1 MSHCTDLSIPF
12 SISATDHV
20 VLHLENLVSR
30 IPCSHEQWR
39 REEAVISMYGTRATQ
54 HAPPKEQAEILTLAP
69 TPKKHVNIHAQNA
82 IYPVYNN
89 TLLLP

>member
-1 MSHCTDLSIPF
+1 
-12 SISATDHV
+12 
-20 VLHLENLVSR
+20 
-30 IPCSHEQWR
+30 
-39 REEAVISMYGTRATQ
+39 MYGTRATQ